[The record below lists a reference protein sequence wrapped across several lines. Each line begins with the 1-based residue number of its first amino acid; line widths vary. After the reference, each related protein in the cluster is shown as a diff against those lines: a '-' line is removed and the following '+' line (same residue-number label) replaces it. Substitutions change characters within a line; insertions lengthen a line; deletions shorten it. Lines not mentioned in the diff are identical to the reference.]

1 MEKITRRKKYKA
13 VDAATTINTIRNILY
28 RNGIVVRE
36 IHYDN
41 GKIGT
46 YSCSV
51 HVAEEDLSFL
61 ELGTNGKGMTFEY
74 SLASAYAEFMERL
87 QNDLLFKNLFVFYP
101 QKDDAF
107 FSANNEIKEFI
118 EKEHIVKDFLIHP
131 DEIKLNRENLIDE
144 CFPVLSKLFDK
155 KDKKALM
162 QMIEDI
168 RLFSGPVKSITA
180 LPYLNCMTGKIEY
193 LPVGIIRSICGSN
206 GMCAGNTKKEAL
218 IQGICEI
225 FERYATRKIYYENIA
240 LPTIPKSYFQGERV
254 YDLLMGIEK
263 NKNYSVVIKDAS
275 CGIGLPVVG
284 LLIIDRSSRKY
295 HFHLGSDPSII
306 TALERCLT
314 EIYQGASHIIRFKFA
329 DIPEKD
335 YFTDPV
341 TGTTDLYK
349 LKQEFLLSMKNG
361 TGKWPLYILDDN
373 PGFTGIYKNE
383 SNSDD
388 EDLNY
393 LLRIIRECGF
403 NLYVRDVS
411 TYGFPA
417 LHTIVPGMSQIQMPG
432 GEENIQLY
440 GHFSI
445 YHLKTLFRLKK
456 SSESEIRE
464 LAFALHRLCKLE
476 GKNRAE
482 ISSYFAYLNNDSLK
496 TLSTEL
502 FLSMLFY
509 RIGELEWAEYYI
521 GAHIERNKQKGKDL
535 YLFCAKDYMKYKK
548 QGCDNEEIKKKLALF
563 YDSNLVDIILDDF
576 YDPRKIFDHH
586 DFPVCF
592 ECDKCR
598 ARKGCVYIPY
608 VRFLARMKNQ
618 KIAHPISQS
627 DLLKELV

>member
-1 MEKITRRKKYKA
+1 MEKISRRKKYKA

-41 GKIGT
+41 KGIGT

-51 HVAEEDLSFL
+51 HIAQEELNFL

-87 QNDLLFKNLFVFYP
+87 ENDLIFKNLFIFYP
-101 QKDDAF
+101 KKGDTF
-107 FSANNEIKEFI
+107 FLANREIKDFV
-118 EKEHIVKDFLIHP
+118 EKEHVVKDFLMHP
-131 DEIKLNRENLIDE
+131 DEIKLTQDELVNR

-155 KDKKALM
+155 QDTDALAKTVNEM
-162 QMIEDI
+162 EI
-168 RLFSGPVKSITA
+168 FSGPLKSITA
-180 LPYLNCMTGKIEY
+180 LPYLNRMTEKIEY

-225 FERYATRKIYYENIA
+225 FERYATRKIFYENIA
-240 LPTIPKSYFQGERV
+240 LPTIPKTYFEGERV
-254 YDLLMGIEK
+254 YDLLTDIEK

-284 LLIIDRSSRKY
+284 LLIIDRTSRKY

-314 EIYQGASHIIRFKFA
+314 EIYQGASHAIRLKFA

-335 YFTDPV
+335 YFIDPS
-341 TGTTDLYK
+341 TGSLDMRL
-349 LKQEFLLSMKNG
+349 LKEEFLLSMKNG
-361 TGKWPLYILDDN
+361 TGKWPMYILDDN
-373 PGFTGIYKNE
+373 PDFGGIYKNQ
-383 SNSDD
+383 SDSD
-388 EDLNY
+388 EEDLNY
-393 LLRIIRECGF
+393 LLKIIRESGF

-417 LHTIVPGMSQIQMPG
+417 LHAIIPGMSQIQMPD
-432 GEENIQLY
+432 GETNIKLF
-440 GHFSI
+440 GHFTT

-456 SSESEIRE
+456 SSVTEIKE
-464 LAFALHRLCKLE
+464 LAFALHRLCRLE
-476 GKNRAE
+476 GKSRAE
-482 ISSYFAYLNNDSLK
+482 ISSYFAYLNNESLK

-502 FLSMLFY
+502 LLSMLFY
-509 RIGELEWAEYYI
+509 RVGEPGLAEEYI

-535 YLFCAKDYMKYKK
+535 YLYCAKDYMKYKK
-548 QGCDNEEIKKKLALF
+548 QRLSNEEIKTKLALY
-563 YDSNLVDIILDDF
+563 YDINLVNVLMDDF
-576 YDPRKIFDHH
+576 HNPERVFDHH
-586 DFPVCF
+586 DFPTCF
-592 ECDKCR
+592 ECDQCQLKK
-598 ARKGCVYIPY
+598 ACVYIPY
-608 VRFLARMKNQ
+608 VRFLSRMKDR
-618 KIAHPISQS
+618 KIENPISQN
-627 DLLKELV
+627 DLLKELI